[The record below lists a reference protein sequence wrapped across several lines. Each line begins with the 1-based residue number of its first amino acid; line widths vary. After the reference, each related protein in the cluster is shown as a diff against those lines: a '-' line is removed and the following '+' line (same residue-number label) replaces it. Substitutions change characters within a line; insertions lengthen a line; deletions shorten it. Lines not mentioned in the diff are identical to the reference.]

1 MDWKDILAG
10 KIEDWTLSRED
21 FVPEQDQEAGGR
33 PVDVLKVSIDRKG
46 RKGKTATL
54 VEGFTCPDEEV
65 KSIAAALK
73 TRLGTGGSSRGG
85 DILLQGDVADKVR
98 QLLVSMGY
106 RVK

>member
-10 KIEDWTLSRED
+10 KIEDGTLSRED
-21 FVPEQDQEAGGR
+21 FVPEQDQEAGSR
-33 PVDVLKVSIDRKG
+33 QADVLKVSVDRKG

-65 KSIAAALK
+65 RSIAAALK

-85 DILLQGDVADKVR
+85 DILIQGDVADKVR

-106 RVK
+106 RV

>member
-10 KIEDWTLSRED
+10 KIEDGTLSRED
-21 FVPEQDQEAGGR
+21 FVPEQDREAGGR

>member
-10 KIEDWTLSRED
+10 KIEDGTLSRED
-21 FVPEQDQEAGGR
+21 FVPEQDQEAGSR
-33 PVDVLKVSIDRKG
+33 PADVLKVSVDRKG

-65 KSIAAALK
+65 RSIAAALK
-73 TRLGTGGSSRGG
+73 TRLGTGGSSRSG
-85 DILLQGDVADKVR
+85 DILIQGDVADKVR
-98 QLLVSMGY
+98 LLLVSMGY